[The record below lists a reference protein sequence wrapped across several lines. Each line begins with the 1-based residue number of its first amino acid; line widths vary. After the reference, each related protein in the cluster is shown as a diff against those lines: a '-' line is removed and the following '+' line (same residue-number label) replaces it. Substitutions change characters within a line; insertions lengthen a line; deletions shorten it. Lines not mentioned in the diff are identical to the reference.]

1 MECEICGA
9 EIHGKPV
16 KVAIDGSE
24 LDACAKCSQHGTVS
38 NKRAVVSRKVSPV
51 ARSIPTRRKSQRSFK
66 TEIDELVDDHESII
80 RDARRDRGWSQDQL
94 AVKIKEKASLLKK
107 IERGDITPEDSVIKK
122 LEHTLN
128 IKLTERS
135 GESEWAGGNLSKG
148 TTLGD
153 IVKIKRK

>member
-38 NKRAVVSRKVSPV
+38 NKRTVVSRKVSPV
-51 ARSIPTRRKSQRSFK
+51 ARSIPTRRGPRKSFK

-107 IERGDITPEDSVIKK
+107 IERGDITPEDSVLKK

-135 GESEWAGGNLSKG
+135 GESEWAGGSLSKG

>member
-38 NKRAVVSRKVSPV
+38 NKRTVVPRKVSPV
-51 ARSIPTRRKSQRSFK
+51 ARNIPTRRGPRKSFE
-66 TEIDELVDDHESII
+66 TAVDELVDDYESII
-80 RDARRDRGWSQDQL
+80 RDARRDHGWSQDQL

-107 IERGDITPEDSVIKK
+107 IERGDITPEDSVLKK

-135 GESEWAGGNLSKG
+135 GESEWAGGSLSKG